1 MNLFDFIE
9 GEQSVETIKKVYS
22 FDPTDDVETQWTKWR
37 ESINPDEI
45 EDITED
51 RLKEIIIKDLSFVSS
66 MDVKEY
72 TLYQKWC
79 EVQEKYPTEQVN
91 TFDGIEKHLIYP
103 EQKKIIDE
111 VKNNIWRPES
121 PDDYLDIEPVLVYT
135 DDSYETKTTSGSID
149 GSEYTKKVKRSN
161 LPEVWNTART
171 FISTMKN
178 NSNIGRNLNFLVK
191 DNKSNKYLGVICISS
206 DFLDLTP
213 RDSVIGWDR
222 TVKTQGRMIN
232 YTAIGSTIVPF
243 QPLGFN
249 YVGGKLLA
257 LLCLSDEVQ
266 RLWKKQYGDVLV
278 GVTTTSLYGKTKAN
292 GLSQYDNL
300 DHWQPMGFTSG
311 SVSFE
316 PRSDTKYLIRD
327 WLKKN
332 HTRKY
337 FEWYIAKNPAG
348 QPYKRDHKNR
358 SLNFV
363 YSKLNVPK
371 ELIRSE
377 HARGIYFSPL
387 YNNSYEFLRKEI
399 GEDQLVKSFDTS
411 YEAITKI
418 WKEKHA
424 RGRIGFLKKKNRVS
438 TETLFYDDLICL
450 DWNET
455 RDKYL
460 QQVGR

>member
-1 MNLFDFIE
+1 MKELIN
-9 GEQSVETIKKVYS
+9 VAYA
-22 FDPTDDVETQWTKWR
+22 FDPKDDIETQYQKWLD
-37 ESINPDEI
+37 SGIVYK
-45 EDITED
+45 DIDLGVLTENV
-51 RLKEIIIKDLSFVSS
+51 KKDLTFVSA

-79 EVQEKYPTEQVN
+79 EVHEKYPTEEMN
-91 TFDGIEKHLIYP
+91 TLFGTERQLIDPSQRTMIE
-103 EQKKIIDE
+103 E
-111 VKNNIWRPES
+111 VKANIWTPDS
-121 PDDYLDIEPVLVYT
+121 PDAYLDLEPVLVYT
-135 DDSYETKTTSGSID
+135 DDSGEKVSTGMD
-149 GSEYTKKVKRSN
+149 GTNVTQKIKRSD
-161 LPEVWNTART
+161 LPERWNTART

-178 NSNIGRNLNFLVK
+178 NSNIGRNLNFFAQDK
-191 DNKSNKYLGVICISS
+191 KTGKYLGVVCISS

-213 RDSVIGWDR
+213 RDNVIGWER
-222 TVKTQGRMIN
+222 EKKTQGGMIN

-243 QPLGFN
+243 QPLGYN

-257 LLCLSDEVQ
+257 LLCLSDTVQ
-266 RLWKKQYGDVLV
+266 DLWKKQYGDTLV

-300 DHWQPMGFTSG
+300 DHWLPMGFTSG

-316 PRSDTKYLIRD
+316 PERNTRYEIRE

-337 FEWYIAKNPAG
+337 FEWYVAKKPSG

-358 SLNFV
+358 SLSFT
-363 YSKLNVPK
+363 YSKLGIPK

-387 YNNSYEFLRKEI
+387 YDNTYDFLCGKCD
-399 GEDQLVKSFDTS
+399 GNDLKKSFETS
-411 YEAITKI
+411 TESLSNT

-424 RGRIGFLKKKNRVS
+424 RGRIGFLKKKNKVS
-438 TETLFYDDLICL
+438 TETLFYDDLIYL
-450 DWNET
+450 TWQET
-455 RDKYL
+455 KDKYL
-460 QQVGR
+460 SQVGR